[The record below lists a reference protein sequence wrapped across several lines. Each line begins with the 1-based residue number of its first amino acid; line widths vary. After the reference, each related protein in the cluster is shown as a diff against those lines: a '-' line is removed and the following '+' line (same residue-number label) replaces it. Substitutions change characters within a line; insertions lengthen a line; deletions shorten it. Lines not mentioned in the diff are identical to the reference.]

1 MRRVIFQGGLHAY
14 NLPEAFETY
23 EAEILRFAERSIRS
37 SRMKQKI
44 SDTYAVP
51 NLPPL
56 AAIRISPQNRAAD
69 TLADSE

>member
-23 EAEILRFAERSIRS
+23 EAEMLRFAERSIRS

-44 SDTYAVP
+44 SDTCAVP
-51 NLPPL
+51 NLPPF

-69 TLADSE
+69 TLTDSE